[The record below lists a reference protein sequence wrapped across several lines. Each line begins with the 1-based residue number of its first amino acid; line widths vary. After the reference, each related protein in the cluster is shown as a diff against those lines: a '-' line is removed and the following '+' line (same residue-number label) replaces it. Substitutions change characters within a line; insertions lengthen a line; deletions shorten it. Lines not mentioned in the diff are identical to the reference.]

1 MMASGAT
8 SLGTPGRQQAAA
20 DAGATCRVLARGT
33 VAMAQM
39 GTQVAQLL
47 AEFAAAE
54 MEGDAD
60 QINLARAR
68 LWRLGDRD

>member
-1 MMASGAT
+1 
-8 SLGTPGRQQAAA
+8 
-20 DAGATCRVLARGT
+20 
-33 VAMAQM
+33 MAQM

-60 QINLARAR
+60 LINLATGQA
-68 LWRLGDRD
+68 LEVG